1 MGRVTKRQ
9 YTLDFKQQAVEL
21 GARIG
26 FARAANQLGVHVSNL
41 HGWKKGLK
49 KSEVKVSKKSMAG
62 LEAENQRLEREISDL
77 RKVNDILKR
86 AAAFFSQGHLK

>member
-1 MGRVTKRQ
+1 MGRKTKRQ
-9 YTLDFKQQAVEL
+9 YTLEFKQQAAEL

-26 FARAANQLGVHVSNL
+26 FSRAAEQLGVAVSNI
-41 HGWKKGLK
+41 HAWNKDLK
-49 KSEVKVSKKSMAG
+49 KSDAKKSKKSVTG
-62 LEAENQRLEREISDL
+62 LEAENQRLERENNEL